1 MKKLYQFSFILLLQ
15 LFTFDFVNAST
26 PTITSPQS
34 DGGCYFADSSSSSQ
48 FTLLQNGGMSTS
60 IITDQ
65 IKCSCATKP
74 DSLGLATDIFVAKA
88 DGTIQ
93 TYFTGSSIGISTS
106 SGFDTN
112 KERCFRENTARFYN
126 PSVRQC
132 FNDLTSCKAATPTT
146 TTTGTGTPQ
155 SDGGCFFA
163 PPSSGN
169 QNILLKNGGSS
180 TSIITDEIK
189 CSCATKPDTMG
200 NLTDIFVAKPE
211 GGITSYFSGSSIGT
225 ATSAGYI
232 TARDKCFREN
242 TQRYYNKREGKC
254 YSDLNSC
261 KASNTAAAA
270 SSCTEADENKL
281 FLVVPPAT
289 KTPIDAATEA
299 AKKTSVLNC
308 VKTGKTVTQCINT
321 YFGAGPT
328 STVLSN
334 DNFARCT
341 CLYDSNGI
349 LGNVCTL
356 TGTACTKVCSLKKE
370 GFANFQTSKAVTPSS
385 PLAFIKVLSDFLF
398 WLAVI
403 IFVINFLR
411 AGLAYAQSK
420 GDEGKLKE
428 ASAILTSTIGGI
440 IFILLIGGLVRYILD
455 TLGAA
460 GLR

>member
-1 MKKLYQFSFILLLQ
+1 MK
-15 LFTFDFVNAST
+15 AST

-48 FTLLQNGGMSTS
+48 TTLLQNGGMSTS
-60 IITDQ
+60 AITDE

-93 TYFTGSSIGISTS
+93 TYFTGSSVGTSTS

-112 KERCFRENTARFYN
+112 KERCFRENTARFYS
-126 PSVRQC
+126 PVVRQC
-132 FNDLTSCKAATPTT
+132 F
-146 TTTGTGTPQ
+146 
-155 SDGGCFFA
+155 
-163 PPSSGN
+163 
-169 QNILLKNGGSS
+169 
-180 TSIITDEIK
+180 
-189 CSCATKPDTMG
+189 
-200 NLTDIFVAKPE
+200 
-211 GGITSYFSGSSIGT
+211 
-225 ATSAGYI
+225 
-232 TARDKCFREN
+232 
-242 TQRYYNKREGKC
+242 
-254 YSDLNSC
+254 SDLNSC
-261 KASNTAAAA
+261 KAANTAAAA

-281 FLVVPPAT
+281 FLIVPPAT
-289 KTPIDAATEA
+289 KTPIDSATEA

-328 STVLSN
+328 STALSN

-349 LGNVCTL
+349 LGTVCTL

-411 AGLAYAQSK
+411 AGLSYAQSK
-420 GDEGKLKE
+420 GDETKLKE

-440 IFILLIGGLVRYILD
+440 IFILLMGGLVRYILD